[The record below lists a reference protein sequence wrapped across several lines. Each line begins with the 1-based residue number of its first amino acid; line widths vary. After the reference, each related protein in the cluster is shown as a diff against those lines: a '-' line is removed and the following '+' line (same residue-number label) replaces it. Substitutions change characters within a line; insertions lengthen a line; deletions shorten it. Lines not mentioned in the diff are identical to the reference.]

1 MTSMELEAQKAL
13 LVRDILT
20 EIHDMDMVKTLRKTL
35 ERMMKTEVK
44 GEAPCQYTREE
55 MQERLERSYAD
66 YKAGKNIVHHEDVM
80 KEMDEL
86 LATL

>member
-20 EIHDMDMVKTLRKTL
+20 EINDMDMLTQLRRTL
-35 ERMMKTEVK
+35 ERMMKAK
-44 GEAPCQYTREE
+44 GEKVAPCQYTLEE
-55 MQERLERSYAD
+55 VQQRLEHAHAD
-66 YKAGKNIVHHEDVM
+66 YKAGRNMLSHEDVM

-86 LATL
+86 LTTL